1 MTGARHFTPA
11 TYAFLRDLAANN
23 EKEWFETNR
32 RRYKRDVKEPA
43 IRFILDFA
51 PQLERVSR
59 HFRAD
64 PRANGGSLFRIH
76 RDVRFSKD
84 KSPYKTHTGI
94 QFRHDAGKDA
104 HTPGFYLH
112 LEPGQVFVG
121 IGIWHPD
128 GPTLRRIRDGM
139 VGDPAG
145 WKRALSAK
153 KFRARYQL
161 AGESLSR
168 APRGYDPAHP
178 LADDLRRKDFIA
190 VCMLDENA
198 TTAPGFVHEFAAICR
213 DGTPFL
219 RWLCGALDVAF

>member
-1 MTGARHFTPA
+1 MTPHHFTPA
-11 TYAFLRDLAANN
+11 TYEFLRELAANN
-23 EKEWFETNR
+23 EREWFDANR
-32 RRYKRDVKEPA
+32 LRYERDVKEPA

-51 PQLERVSR
+51 PHLEKVSP

-76 RDVRFSKD
+76 RDIRFSKD
-84 KSPYKTHTGI
+84 KSPFKTHTGI
-94 QFRHDAGKDA
+94 QFRHDRGRDA

-128 GPTLRRIRDGM
+128 GPTLRRIRDGI
-139 VGDPAG
+139 VEDPAG
-145 WKRALSAK
+145 WKRSVNGT
-153 KFRARYQL
+153 KFRARYAL
-161 AGESLSR
+161 AGESLAR

-178 LADDLRRKDFIA
+178 HADDLRRKDFIA
-190 VCMLDENA
+190 VCMLDEAA
-198 TTAPGFVHEFAAICR
+198 TTQSGFVREFAAICR

-219 RWLCGALDVAF
+219 RWLCGAVGVPF